1 MSREHAVIAKR
12 YAGAL
17 FDIARENDN
26 VEQIKNELTVVKD
39 VFHQTPDLM
48 NVLKHP
54 KFTTAEKK
62 NMIQT
67 SFGSSLST
75 YVMNMLLT
83 LIERKRTAIVFE
95 LVDQYETFAYE
106 LKQTAVAKVYSV
118 KPLTE
123 EEQMKVSAVF
133 AKRVGKTTLHIEN
146 VIDPTLIGGIKV
158 RIGNR
163 IFDGSISGKLKRM
176 ERELVSAK
184 S

>member
-1 MSREHAVIAKR
+1 MSRDLEVIAKR

-26 VEQIKNELTVVKD
+26 VEQVKNELVIVKD

-48 NVLKHP
+48 NVFEHP
-54 KFTTAEKK
+54 KFTTAQKK
-62 NMIQT
+62 EIVQT
-67 SFGSSLST
+67 SFGSSLSPT
-75 YVMNMLLT
+75 VMNTLLT
-83 LIERKRTAIVFE
+83 LIERKRVAIVFD
-95 LVDQYETFAYE
+95 LVSQFERLTYEQQ
-106 LKQTAVAKVYSV
+106 QTAAAKVYSV

-123 EEQMKVSAVF
+123 EEQMRVSTVF
-133 AKRVGKTTLHIEN
+133 AKRVGKTTLRIEN

-158 RIGNR
+158 RVGNR

>member
-1 MSREHAVIAKR
+1 MSRDLEVIAKR

-26 VEQIKNELTVVKD
+26 VEQVKNELVIVKD

-48 NVLKHP
+48 NVFEHP
-54 KFTTAEKK
+54 KFTTAQKK
-62 NMIQT
+62 EIIQS
-67 SFGSSLST
+67 SFGASLSPT
-75 YVMNMLLT
+75 VMNTLLT
-83 LIERKRTAIVFE
+83 LVERKRIAIVFD
-95 LVDQYETFAYE
+95 LVNQFEKLTYEQQ
-106 LKQTAVAKVYSV
+106 QTAVAKVYSV

-123 EEQMKVSAVF
+123 EEQKKVSAVF
-133 AKRVGKTTLHIEN
+133 AKRVGKTTLQIEN
-146 VIDPTLIGGIKV
+146 LIDPTLIGGIKV

>member
-1 MSREHAVIAKR
+1 MSRDLEVIAKR

-26 VEQIKNELTVVKD
+26 VEQVKNELVVVKD
-39 VFHQTPDLM
+39 VFHQTPNLM
-48 NVLKHP
+48 NVFEHP
-54 KFTTAEKK
+54 KFTEAQKK
-62 NMIQT
+62 ELIQT
-67 SFGSSLST
+67 SFGSSLSAP
-75 YVMNMLLT
+75 VMNTLLT
-83 LIERKRTAIVFE
+83 LIERKRVAIVFD
-95 LVDQYETFAYE
+95 LVSQFERFTYEQQQKA
-106 LKQTAVAKVYSV
+106 AAKVYSV

-133 AKRVGKTTLHIEN
+133 AKRVGKTTLLIEN

>member
-1 MSREHAVIAKR
+1 MSRDLEVIAKR

-26 VEQIKNELTVVKD
+26 VEQVKNELIVVKD

-48 NVLKHP
+48 NVFEHP
-54 KFTTAEKK
+54 KFTTAQKK
-62 NMIQT
+62 EIIQT
-67 SFGSSLST
+67 SFGSSLSPT
-75 YVMNMLLT
+75 VMNTLLT
-83 LIERKRTAIVFE
+83 LVERKRVAIVFD
-95 LVDQYETFAYE
+95 LVNQFERLTYEQQ
-106 LKQTAVAKVYSV
+106 QTAAAKVYSV

-133 AKRVGKTTLHIEN
+133 AKRVGKTTLRIEN

-158 RIGNR
+158 RVGNR

>member
-1 MSREHAVIAKR
+1 MSRDLEVIAKR

-26 VEQIKNELTVVKD
+26 VEQVKNELVVVKE
-39 VFHQTPDLM
+39 VFNQTPDLM
-48 NVLKHP
+48 NVFEHP
-54 KFTTAEKK
+54 KFTTAQKK
-62 NMIQT
+62 ELIQT
-67 SFGSSLST
+67 SFGATLST
-75 YVMNMLLT
+75 SVMNTLLT
-83 LIERKRTAIVFE
+83 LIERKRVAIVFD
-95 LVDQYETFAYE
+95 LVSQFERFAYE
-106 LKQTAVAKVYSV
+106 QQQTAAAKVFSV
-118 KPLTE
+118 KPLSE
-123 EEQMKVSAVF
+123 EEQTKISAVF
-133 AKRVGKTTLHIEN
+133 AKRVGKTTLRIEN

>member
-1 MSREHAVIAKR
+1 MSRDLEVIAKR

-26 VEQIKNELTVVKD
+26 VEQIKNELMVVKD

-48 NVLKHP
+48 NVFEHP

-62 NMIQT
+62 NIIQT

-75 YVMNMLLT
+75 HVMNTLLT
-83 LIERKRTAIVFE
+83 LIERKRMAIVFD
-95 LVDQYETFAYE
+95 LVNQFERFAYE
-106 LKQTAVAKVYSV
+106 QQQTAAAKVYSV

-133 AKRVGKTTLHIEN
+133 AKRVGKTTLRIEN